1 MQLSKNFQL
10 SEFTHSQTATRFK
23 LNNEPSQQVIN
34 NLKQTVIKV
43 MQPTRD
49 HFNLPI
55 IVSSGYRSPSVNK
68 AVGGATNSQHLTGQA
83 VDFIIPSINNYQ
95 VAKWIE
101 ANLNYDQLI
110 LEFYSGGNTG
120 WIHVGYSPRHKNQE
134 LTINKFG
141 TFQGLKPY

>member
-10 SEFTHSQTATRFK
+10 SELTHSQTATRLK
-23 LNNEPSQQVIN
+23 LNNDPSQQVID

-43 MQPTRD
+43 LQPTRD

-55 IVSSGYRSPSVNK
+55 TISSGYRSPAVNK
-68 AVGGATNSQHLTGQA
+68 AIGGATNSQHLTGQA

-141 TFQGLKPY
+141 VFQGLRAY